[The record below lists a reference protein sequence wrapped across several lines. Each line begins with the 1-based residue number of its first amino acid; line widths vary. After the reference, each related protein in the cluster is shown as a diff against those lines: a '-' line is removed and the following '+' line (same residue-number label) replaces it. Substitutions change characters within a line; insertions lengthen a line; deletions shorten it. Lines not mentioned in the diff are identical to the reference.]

1 MNMKMKM
8 ATVAICAI
16 ALASARCAAEDL
28 PPIPEGAF
36 TYVVIP
42 DTQLYHGEGT
52 HVRKGKPKPTG
63 PTTNPAFE
71 SRVNWIVDHLKS
83 ERIFFVSHVGD
94 IVDFKSP
101 QQWTLASNIMSRLDG
116 KVPYGISP
124 GNHDISRDD
133 TQQFN
138 QYFPRSR
145 YEGNSW
151 YAGGFDGCLDEKG
164 KRTVCAGNSDSCQL
178 AEAGGVKFV
187 FFHLECNAPAP
198 VLKWVDSMLEKYADR
213 KAIICTHM
221 CVGYK
226 TKAISDQH
234 GKYKENP
241 RPDDWF
247 GVMDWHKCHGAN
259 GLSGEQMW
267 DLCFSRHKNIIL
279 VVSGDQS
286 GAISARETRKGV
298 HGNTVHL
305 TLQDYPRRNDDDDWL
320 RLYRFRKDMSAIDV
334 WTYSPRQKTVAENV
348 RHKIGRAHHVFT
360 LPLDR

>member
-1 MNMKMKM
+1 MHFNMKMI
-8 ATVAICAI
+8 AVALCAI
-16 ALASARCAAEDL
+16 TLAGTRCAAEDL

-52 HVRKGKPKPTG
+52 HVKKGKPEPTG

-124 GNHDISRDD
+124 GNHDIARDD
-133 TQQFN
+133 TRQFN

-178 AEAGGVKFV
+178 VEAGGVKFV
-187 FFHLECNAPAP
+187 FFHLECNAPEP
-198 VLKWVDSMLEKYADR
+198 VLKWVDQMLEKYADR

-226 TKAISDQH
+226 TKAISDKH
-234 GKYKENP
+234 GKFGENP

-247 GVMDWHKCHGAN
+247 GVMDWHKCHGKN

-320 RLYRFRKDMSAIDV
+320 RLYRFRKVMSAIDV

-348 RHKIGRAHHVFT
+348 RLKIGRAHHVFT
-360 LPLDR
+360 LPLD